1 MPPALPERP
10 LSQLALLYVTM
21 AQSDDDELSPAELD
35 AVIDTLHSRHFSL
48 DRSDIQQV
56 ALDILEMHLDHKDL
70 EYAVQEVIGALKEQ
84 LSSRQKQAVLSDLV
98 HVAQSDGVVLD
109 GEWEL
114 LHTLTAAW
122 NVRLPVDT
130 VPPTVRT
137 TGLPEATASRP
148 LHDLAFLY
156 LVLAHG
162 TDSEFSDDERL
173 LLLRKLRE
181 WQPSLS
187 ESQVTHVLEQA
198 VDRYGRGA
206 DAEAVRAA
214 VEAVKTALPPE
225 QRMAALHDLTQ
236 IANADGVFLDSEED
250 LINELMAAWM

>member
-1 MPPALPERP
+1 
-10 LSQLALLYVTM
+10 V
-21 AQSDDDELSPAELD
+21 
-35 AVIDTLHSRHFSL
+35 LH
-48 DRSDIQQV
+48 
-56 ALDILEMHLDHKDL
+56 DL
-70 EYAVQEVIGALKEQ
+70 MQI
-84 LSSRQKQAVLSDLV
+84 
-98 HVAQSDGVVLD
+98 AQSDGVVLE

-114 LHTLTAAW
+114 LRAVTEAW
-122 NVRLPVDT
+122 SVRPPVDT
-130 VPPTVRT
+130 APSTGRT
-137 TGLPEATASRP
+137 PGPPEAATSRL

-162 TDSEFSDDERL
+162 TDSEFSDDERR

-187 ESQVTHVLEQA
+187 ESQVTDVLEQA
-198 VDRYGRGA
+198 VDRYGRSA

-250 LINELMAAWM
+250 LINELMAAWDVDPYAAYGGHGSKE